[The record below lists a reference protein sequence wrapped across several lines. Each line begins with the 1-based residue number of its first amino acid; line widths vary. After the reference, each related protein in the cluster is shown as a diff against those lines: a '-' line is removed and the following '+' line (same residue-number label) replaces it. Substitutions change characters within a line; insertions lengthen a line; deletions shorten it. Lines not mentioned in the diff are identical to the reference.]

1 MPGDRACRMWLLQ
14 LDLVQRGLAHDAA
27 YVAVTWRRVKIDAT
41 IDAARP
47 GLAPQGRSRSIPP
60 SRGGGRWLGSLLRR
74 RFARR
79 RRARLDYVVEL
90 VVVDD
95 LRPHGIDEVDHLL
108 GHPVEEAD
116 HALAQGIDV
125 EAEIVGRQGGRVD
138 AHVAGEAG
146 HRDVLDALRAQDFAQ
161 SGSAKPAGLAAR
173 RQNQIAILRR
183 GLQRLVVGGFLRAD
197 LPGAAADLPAV
208 EHARI
213 GSIELAIVR
222 GVALGDV
229 HDENTFA
236 PRLADELDDTVE
248 HARLLVVFGELAV
261 PGAVRRDEIGLE
273 VDQQDGGLVRLDAFG
288 NRRYR
293 LRLRARNEGEQR
305 ENGCHDLQ
313 DMSHCLP

>member
-79 RRARLDYVVEL
+79 RRARLDHVVEL

-95 LRPHGIDEVDHLL
+95 LGPHGIDEVDHLL

-125 EAEIVGRQGGRVD
+125 EAQVVRRQDRGVD
-138 AHVAGEAG
+138 AYVAGESR
-146 HRDVLDALRAQDFAQ
+146 HRNVLDALGPEDLAQ
-161 SGSAKPAGLAAR
+161 SGSAEAAGLAAR
-173 RQNQIAILRR
+173 RQKQIAISGR
-183 GLQRLVVGGFLRAD
+183 GLQRLV
-197 LPGAAADLPAV
+197 
-208 EHARI
+208 I
-213 GSIELAIVR
+213 
-222 GVALGDV
+222 
-229 HDENTFA
+229 
-236 PRLADELDDTVE
+236 
-248 HARLLVVFGELAV
+248 
-261 PGAVRRDEIGLE
+261 
-273 VDQQDGGLVRLDAFG
+273 
-288 NRRYR
+288 
-293 LRLRARNEGEQR
+293 
-305 ENGCHDLQ
+305 
-313 DMSHCLP
+313 